1 MGDNEAAAW
10 EALDGPLEQVRAEL
24 ETLKRLGSVVAGQ
37 MLHAI
42 EGMTVAEFLTWKK
55 MEDF

>member
-10 EALDGPLEQVRAEL
+10 EVLDGPLEQVRAEL
-24 ETLKRLGSVVAGQ
+24 EMLKRLGSVAAGQ

-42 EGMTVAEFLTWKK
+42 KGMTVAEFLTWKET
-55 MEDF
+55 EDF